1 MKDPPLYWYRV
12 SQTYDRKER
21 SYISCSQ
28 VFRPYR
34 CKSKTESKTN
44 RQFYLAK
51 SDTVIKEENI
61 PKNKLLLTG

>member
-1 MKDPPLYWYRV
+1 MIGRRGVTFPPHRFSDLTDV
-12 SQTYDRKER
+12 
-21 SYISCSQ
+21 
-28 VFRPYR
+28 
-34 CKSKTESKTN
+34 KSKTESKTN